1 MIHEVREVGW
11 RQIMCVLSLERERWQ
26 GLGEGLTTDGL
37 IRVFMGR
44 RPGKGLERQAEVL
57 AGTLSRGT
65 EEPWEDLEQGR
76 GRGRSEHRETPL
88 RPSGGWSR
96 V

>member
-1 MIHEVREVGW
+1 MSSPW
-11 RQIMCVLSLERERWQ
+11 RERWQ

-57 AGTLSRGT
+57 ALKNHGRTLSRAEAGSDPSI
-65 EEPWEDLEQGR
+65 ERPLCGRMVGGLAFEPDLEAGER
-76 GRGRSEHRETPL
+76 I
-88 RPSGGWSR
+88 
-96 V
+96 